1 MSTAGAGQTPGPVP
15 SARTTPTEPPAPA
28 ATTASGTGRSAPAAP
43 AAPGA
48 STTTTASPTTS
59 TTATTTTT
67 AAAPGEPAGTKDGP
81 MLQAGQAQHPRPPQQ
96 RDRCRP
102 AGTPDLSGLGLP
114 ELRVVRRDSQQEEAD
129 LSYLRRLLQG
139 RIDILRAEIARRTAQ
154 HSPLL
159 DRLPEIL
166 TDLPSRH
173 RSSARHVTLG
183 TPHSEEYRRMADEM
197 LGEVELSDLTA
208 RTDQE
213 LHDAMGR
220 LIRYERQVSQRRG
233 ALQRTTDEC
242 SAEIARRY
250 REGEAQ
256 VDDLLS

>member
-1 MSTAGAGQTPGPVP
+1 
-15 SARTTPTEPPAPA
+15 
-28 ATTASGTGRSAPAAP
+28 
-43 AAPGA
+43 
-48 STTTTASPTTS
+48 
-59 TTATTTTT
+59 
-67 AAAPGEPAGTKDGP
+67 

-102 AGTPDLSGLGLP
+102 ADTPDLSGLGLP

-213 LHDAMGR
+213 LHEAMGR
-220 LIRYERQVSQRRG
+220 LIRYERQVSQRRQS
-233 ALQRTTDEC
+233 LQRTTDEC

>member
-1 MSTAGAGQTPGPVP
+1 MTTLGAGQTPGPVP
-15 SARTTPTEPPAPA
+15 PARTAPAGSPPPARPTPPSGLTRPAAPEAPHALTTTPAPA
-28 ATTASGTGRSAPAAP
+28 PP
-43 AAPGA
+43 
-48 STTTTASPTTS
+48 
-59 TTATTTTT
+59 
-67 AAAPGEPAGTKDGP
+67 EPARTKDDP
-81 MLQAGQAQHPRPPQQ
+81 MLQAGQASTARPPQQ
-96 RDRCRP
+96 RDRFRP
-102 AGTPDLSGLGLP
+102 GGAPELSGLTLP
-114 ELRVVRRDSQQEEAD
+114 ELRVVRRDCQQEEAD

-139 RIDILRAEIARRTAQ
+139 RIDILRAEIARRNGP

-166 TDLPSRH
+166 ADLPSRH

-183 TPHSEEYRRMADEM
+183 PPHSEEYRRLADEM

-208 RTDQE
+208 RTDEE

-220 LIRYERQVSQRRG
+220 LIRYERQISQRRQS
-233 ALQRTTDEC
+233 LQRTTDDC
-242 SAEIARRY
+242 SAEMARRY

>member
-1 MSTAGAGQTPGPVP
+1 
-15 SARTTPTEPPAPA
+15 
-28 ATTASGTGRSAPAAP
+28 
-43 AAPGA
+43 
-48 STTTTASPTTS
+48 
-59 TTATTTTT
+59 
-67 AAAPGEPAGTKDGP
+67 

-96 RDRCRP
+96 RDPCRP
-102 AGTPDLSGLGLP
+102 ATDPDLSGRPATDPDLSGLGLP

-166 TDLPSRH
+166 ADLPSRH

-183 TPHSEEYRRMADEM
+183 TPHSEEYRRLAEEM

-220 LIRYERQVSQRRG
+220 LIRYERQVSRRRSS
-233 ALQRTTDEC
+233 LQRTTDDC

>member
-1 MSTAGAGQTPGPVP
+1 MSTLGAGQTPGPVP
-15 SARTTPTEPPAPA
+15 PARTTPNGRTTSTAPTADTTRPA
-28 ATTASGTGRSAPAAP
+28 ATPPPPTAL
-43 AAPGA
+43 
-48 STTTTASPTTS
+48 TTTA
-59 TTATTTTT
+59 TARVEP
-67 AAAPGEPAGTKDGP
+67 PGTEDGP
-81 MLQAGQAQHPRPPQQ
+81 MLQAGQAQQPRPPQQ
-96 RDRCRP
+96 RDHCRP
-102 AGTPDLSGLGLP
+102 ATTPDLSGLGLP

-139 RIDILRAEIARRTAQ
+139 RIDILRAELARRSAQ

-173 RSSARHVTLG
+173 RSSARHVTVG
-183 TPHSEEYRRMADEM
+183 TPHSEEYRRLAEEM

-220 LIRYERQVSQRRG
+220 LIRYEQQVSRRRQS
-233 ALQRTTDEC
+233 LQRTTDDC

>member
-1 MSTAGAGQTPGPVP
+1 MSTVGAGQTPGPVP
-15 SARTTPTEPPAPA
+15 AARTTSTGHPAAASAAPDTGAPA
-28 ATTASGTGRSAPAAP
+28 AVPPVPPS
-43 AAPGA
+43 A
-48 STTTTASPTTS
+48 STTHTTTATTS
-59 TTATTTTT
+59 PPTTTTT
-67 AAAPGEPAGTKDGP
+67 AAARFEPAGTEDGP

-102 AGTPDLSGLGLP
+102 AAAPDLSGLGLP

-166 TDLPSRH
+166 ADLPSRH

-183 TPHSEEYRRMADEM
+183 TPHSEEYRRLAEEM

-213 LHDAMGR
+213 LQDAMGR
-220 LIRYERQVSQRRG
+220 LIRYERQVSQRRSS
-233 ALQRTTDEC
+233 LQRTTDDC

>member
-1 MSTAGAGQTPGPVP
+1 
-15 SARTTPTEPPAPA
+15 
-28 ATTASGTGRSAPAAP
+28 
-43 AAPGA
+43 
-48 STTTTASPTTS
+48 
-59 TTATTTTT
+59 
-67 AAAPGEPAGTKDGP
+67 

-102 AGTPDLSGLGLP
+102 ATASDLSGLGLP

-166 TDLPSRH
+166 ADLPSRH
-173 RSSARHVTLG
+173 RSSARHVTVG
-183 TPHSEEYRRMADEM
+183 TPHSEEYRRLAEEM

-220 LIRYERQVSQRRG
+220 LIQYERQVSRRRQS
-233 ALQRTTDEC
+233 LQRTTDDC